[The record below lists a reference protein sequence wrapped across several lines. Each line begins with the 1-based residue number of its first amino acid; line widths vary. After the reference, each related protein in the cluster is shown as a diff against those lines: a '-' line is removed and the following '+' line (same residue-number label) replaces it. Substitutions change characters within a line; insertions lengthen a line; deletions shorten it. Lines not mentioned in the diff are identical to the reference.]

1 MAKIF
6 RMPEISA
13 NATHAVLQSWTRQV
27 GDAVSAGDAIAE
39 IETDKALVEVNVDE
53 DGTLARVLAKAGDEV
68 PVGAPIAVV
77 VGRGEA
83 DIDID
88 ALLAGHRIDAGGTAN
103 GDADR
108 AANDSIRI
116 DAAATSEKVPGRVFA
131 SPLARRLAAAQGI
144 ALETLRG
151 SGPNGR
157 IVRRDVDAAAEAAG
171 HQPAGSGGV
180 APTPA
185 RAATQ
190 TQAPAPAVASATL
203 PDGVEAIP
211 HTGMR
216 RAIAQRLARSKSTVP
231 HFYLDASCRVDRLI
245 ALRAEINASGAT
257 KVSLNDFVVKAV
269 AMALRQVPQMNV
281 TWSDEALHRHA
292 HADVA
297 MAVSTDTGLL
307 TPVIRHADDL
317 TLSALST
324 RIAGLATRARA
335 GRLLQAELEGGSF
348 TVSNLGMYGTESF
361 TAILNPPQS
370 AILAVGAATPQPVV
384 VDGAL
389 AVGTVMRCTLSVDH
403 RAIDGALAA
412 QWLKAF
418 EQLIANPLSILV

>member
-53 DGTLARVLAKAGDEV
+53 DGTLVRVLAKAGDEV

-88 ALLAGHRIDAGGTAN
+88 ALLAGYRIDAGGAN

-108 AANDSIRI
+108 VAHDAIRI
-116 DAAATSEKVPGRVFA
+116 DAAATNEEAPGRVFA

-144 ALETLRG
+144 ALEALRG

-157 IVRRDVDAAAEAAG
+157 IVKRDVDAASEAAG
-171 HQPAGSGGV
+171 RPQTGSGSIAPAPV
-180 APTPA
+180 RAATPSPTPA
-185 RAATQ
+185 PAA
-190 TQAPAPAVASATL
+190 ASAML

-281 TWSDEALHRHA
+281 TWSDDALHRHV

-297 MAVSTDTGLL
+297 VAVSTDTGLL

-335 GRLLQAELEGGSF
+335 GRLLQTELEGGSF

-389 AVGTVMRCTLSVDH
+389 AVGTLMRCTLSVDH

>member
-13 NATHAVLQSWTRQV
+13 NATHAVLQSWVRQV

-103 GDADR
+103 GDADC

-116 DAAATSEKVPGRVFA
+116 DAAATSATAHGRVFA

-157 IVRRDVDAAAEAAG
+157 IVKRDVDAAADAAG
-171 HQPAGSGGV
+171 RQPAGSGGIV
-180 APTPA
+180 PA
-185 RAATQ
+185 RVPAAP
-190 TQAPAPAVASATL
+190 PAAASTTL

-216 RAIAQRLARSKSTVP
+216 RAIAQRLAHSKSTVP

-297 MAVSTDTGLL
+297 VAVSTDTGLL

-335 GRLLQAELEGGSF
+335 GRLLQTELEGGSF

-361 TAILNPPQS
+361 SAILNPPQS

-389 AVGTVMRCTLSVDH
+389 AVGTLMRCTLSVDH

-418 EQLIANPLSILV
+418 EQLVENPLSILV

>member
-103 GDADR
+103 GDADC
-108 AANDSIRI
+108 AVNDSIRI
-116 DAAATSEKVPGRVFA
+116 DAAATRATAPGRVFA

-144 ALETLRG
+144 VLETLRG

-157 IVRRDVDAAAEAAG
+157 IVKRDVDAAADAAG
-171 HQPAGSGGV
+171 RQQAGSGGI
-180 APTPA
+180 
-185 RAATQ
+185 
-190 TQAPAPAVASATL
+190 APALAPAAPPAAASATL

-297 MAVSTDTGLL
+297 VAVSTDTGLL

-335 GRLLQAELEGGSF
+335 GRLLQTELEGGSF

-389 AVGTVMRCTLSVDH
+389 AVGTLMRCTLSVDH

>member
-13 NATHAVLQSWTRQV
+13 NATHAVLQGWTKQV
-27 GDAVSAGDAIAE
+27 GDAVAAGDAIAE

-77 VGRGEA
+77 IGRHEA
-83 DIDID
+83 GIDID
-88 ALLAGHRIDAGGTAN
+88 ALLAGHDGGTN
-103 GDADR
+103 GVVNGATSRMDEPDA
-108 AANDSIRI
+108 IRVG
-116 DAAATSEKVPGRVFA
+116 AAAQAQAPRRVFA
-131 SPLARRLAAAQGI
+131 SPLARRLAAAHGI
-144 ALETLRG
+144 ALDTLSG

-157 IVRRDVDAAAEAAG
+157 IVKRDVEAAADAAAQSRAVTGTAV
-171 HQPAGSGGV
+171 PA
-180 APTPA
+180 
-185 RAATQ
+185 
-190 TQAPAPAVASATL
+190 AVAAPL

-216 RAIAQRLARSKSTVP
+216 RAIAQRLTHSKSSVP

-245 ALRAEINASGAT
+245 ALRAEVNANGPA

-269 AMALRQVPQMNV
+269 AIALRQVPQMNV
-281 TWSDEALHRHA
+281 TWSDEALHRHP

-297 MAVSTDTGLL
+297 VAVSTDTGLV
-307 TPVIRHADDL
+307 TPVVRHVDDL
-317 TLSALST
+317 SLSALSA
-324 RIAGLATRARA
+324 RIGELATRARA
-335 GRLLQAELEGGSF
+335 GRLRQPELEGGSF

-370 AILAVGAATPQPVV
+370 AILAVGAAMPQPVV

-418 EQLIANPLSILV
+418 VQLIENPLSILI